1 MSAQDDQLLQEK
13 IASVPFWYHRIAL
26 KPGLVTPGINDS
38 QAVLE
43 LLELPQH
50 CSGARVLDIGARD
63 GFFSFELE
71 RRGAEVLAIDY
82 MPPDRTGCMVA
93 KEILGSNVTYKVA
106 NVYDLDPGDY
116 GTFDIVLFLG
126 VLYHLRNPMLALDK
140 IWQICRGR
148 LWVESQVI
156 DNAFLDME
164 TMQMKKLS
172 TLHPSLSTIPLM
184 QFYPGKS
191 LSNDASNYW
200 APNMACLKAMLE
212 ESNFVVDKTLLNG
225 TRGIVYCTRADDSQK
240 AYHRRIESSTF

>member
-82 MPPDRTGCMVA
+82 MPPDRTGFMVA

-172 TLHPSLSTIPLM
+172 TLHPR
-184 QFYPGKS
+184 F
-191 LSNDASNYW
+191 
-200 APNMACLKAMLE
+200 
-212 ESNFVVDKTLLNG
+212 
-225 TRGIVYCTRADDSQK
+225 R
-240 AYHRRIESSTF
+240 